1 MENNSQELFRV
12 NSDVITLIKVTEE
25 IGWSEIRQ
33 STIHRLIY
41 LSSVLSSF
49 IDKNRE
55 TGFQS
60 YHFSLSQSGPY
71 SEIIERSVLD
81 LQVRDVLYIS
91 PEGNLQLNSEIIINK
106 KLPLS
111 DKLDWFRVIIYI
123 LGVYG
128 ESKIFGFVL
137 QDPQYK
143 EDFQTNSQMELDI
156 SDQNKTVEFLSQ
168 FTKTFEETI
177 DDVSQIS
184 AQEYLELYFE
194 YIFSK
199 IIRKEA

>member
-1 MENNSQELFRV
+1 MESKSQELFRV
-12 NSDVITLIKVTEE
+12 NSDIITLIMVSEE
-25 IGWSEIRQ
+25 IGWQEIRQ

-41 LSSVLSSF
+41 LSSVLNSF
-49 IDKNRE
+49 IDRIQE
-55 TGFQS
+55 SGFQH

-71 SEIIERSVLD
+71 SEIIDRSVLD
-81 LQVRDVLYIS
+81 LQVREVLHIS
-91 PEGNLQLNSEIIINK
+91 SEGNLQLNSEIVSIQE
-106 KLPLS
+106 LPIS

-168 FTKTFEETI
+168 FKKTFEETI

-184 AQEYLELYFE
+184 DQEYLELYFE

-199 IIRKEA
+199 IIRKDS